1 MRLPMFY
8 EQSIGDK
15 ILKES
20 HKFEKKPI
28 ALDKYVLNL
37 ASIVSFSGVKQLF
50 LIPWCGDIYVTLVM
64 PIKISVNT
72 FPTDLLKRAV
82 LILFL

>member
-20 HKFEKKPI
+20 HKFEEKNPI
-28 ALDKYVLNL
+28 A
-37 ASIVSFSGVKQLF
+37 
-50 LIPWCGDIYVTLVM
+50 
-64 PIKISVNT
+64 
-72 FPTDLLKRAV
+72 
-82 LILFL
+82 

>member
-1 MRLPMFY
+1 MFY

-20 HKFEKKPI
+20 HKFEKKNHFV
-28 ALDKYVLNL
+28 LDKYVLNL

-82 LILFL
+82 LILYL